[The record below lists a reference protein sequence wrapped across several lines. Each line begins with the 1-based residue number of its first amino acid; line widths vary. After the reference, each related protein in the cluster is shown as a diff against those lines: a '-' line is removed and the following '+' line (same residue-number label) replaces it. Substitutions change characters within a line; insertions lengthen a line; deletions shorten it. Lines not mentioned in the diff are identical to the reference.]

1 MKKSWALICPRVCT
15 ISIYQ
20 GAGHPTHISQP
31 AAGRWQSGVRVCSVS
46 RRSAYRPY
54 PTLSMPQPQARPNA
68 SPLTLNFPHPPD
80 HPPTL
85 YLPNAPS
92 PFVRLQWISIAG
104 WFLVMS
110 WTLLLL
116 LFGGAG
122 LGKNHLHQ
130 DGFLTFGNGQRA
142 CSTTEFLQFCTC
154 LRCDVFPTFFQLLFR
169 GQFYFFPIF
178 FQLLGFAKKS

>member
-1 MKKSWALICPRVCT
+1 MKKSWALICPRVCS

-20 GAGHPTHISQP
+20 GAGHPTHTLVNQP
-31 AAGRWQSGVRVCSVS
+31 LGGGNEESGCVASHV
-46 RRSAYRPY
+46 APPTG
-54 PTLSMPQPQARPNA
+54 PTLPRPCPQPQARPNT
-68 SPLTLNFPHPPD
+68 SPLALNFPHPPT
-80 HPPTL
+80 HPPAL

-122 LGKNHLHQ
+122 LGKNHSHQ

-154 LRCDVFPTFFQLLFR
+154 LRRDVFPTFFQLFFR
-169 GQFYFFPIF
+169 GQF
-178 FQLLGFAKKS
+178 